1 MINKQKYQ
9 HKDFYN
15 LKLKIH
21 QKINLLYWLE
31 KDKLLLINLYILHWL
46 LQLKVNVYD
55 YNLELRIIKL

>member
-1 MINKQKYQ
+1 MVKKYQMINKQKYQ

-31 KDKLLLINLYILHWL
+31 KDKLLLINLYILH
-46 LQLKVNVYD
+46 
-55 YNLELRIIKL
+55 